1 MSERFAVMGAGE
13 VGFHLANTL
22 SQEGHSVVVIER
34 DPVKRERVEEAL
46 DGLVARYRNA
56 VLNDLPEFAGSNTGV
71 EIFARVLV
79 EAMSASLEGE
89 PLSAVEV
96 RLWESEEAWASCRR
110 ELP

>member
-1 MSERFAVMGAGE
+1 
-13 VGFHLANTL
+13 
-22 SQEGHSVVVIER
+22 
-34 DPVKRERVEEAL
+34 
-46 DGLVARYRNA
+46 VARYRNA